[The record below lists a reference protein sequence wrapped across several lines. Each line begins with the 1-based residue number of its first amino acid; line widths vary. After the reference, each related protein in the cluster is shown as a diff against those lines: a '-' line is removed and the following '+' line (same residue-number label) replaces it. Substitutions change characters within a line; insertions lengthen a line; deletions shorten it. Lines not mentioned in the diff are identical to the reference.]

1 MRGIFDRPSHW
12 YALLFAGWGIG
23 VLLAVS
29 PEIWRSSHLLVQ
41 DDARHF
47 VVWLRQLAD
56 QDLFAGDP
64 IADYF
69 RALTPGVYTALYA
82 PASLLG
88 IDPVT
93 WHFLVVTPLACLL
106 FTVAG
111 FRFLSHL
118 HLTVREAGLA
128 TLILCGVLSYA
139 PMDGLPRSFGH
150 AIVLFAL
157 VAFLERRILLV
168 FATMAVGANLY
179 PIACIVAG
187 GAMAFFMLDGR
198 SPFVS
203 TDRKA
208 WYAFCAAGV
217 GAVGGLALFLI
228 SADDVGSV
236 FTLAQARELPI
247 FEEDGRLRFFRDSLL
262 SQVLCSGD
270 GGLLLVC
277 IDTGTDAGPLLS
289 LAVTVVVF
297 AAAFVALRLNLR
309 HTQAGR
315 EMAAAS
321 ALAVRLAVALVLAGL
336 VLYLASYLVAF
347 RAHLPG
353 RYATYS
359 LGFAFQIAIVI
370 AIMGGINLVAR
381 ALASRVRIRTVQL
394 AALCVIWPAVFA
406 DLAAEP
412 VIYRDTE
419 PQISAYLRST
429 PPDTLVAGFSGYI
442 DSVPAFADRSVFFA
456 RELLITWTVRFY
468 DQMEERIHALGTA
481 YTAPLGPETADFL
494 EQNGIDYLLVR
505 RAGVEEPDRWIRSF
519 PDLAALAQT
528 NTFVDHSDLI
538 RPCVAVRS
546 GAYDLF
552 DAHCLGSLLRQMG
565 QADDRVSG

>member
-1 MRGIFDRPSHW
+1 MRGILDRPGHW
-12 YALLFAGWGIG
+12 YVLLLAGWGIG
-23 VLLAVS
+23 ILLAVS

-47 VVWLRQLAD
+47 VVWLRRLAD
-56 QDLFAGDP
+56 PELFAGDP
-64 IADYF
+64 IAEYF

-82 PASLLG
+82 PASVLG
-88 IDPVT
+88 IDAVT
-93 WHFLVVTPLACLL
+93 WHFLAVTPLACVL

-111 FRFLSHL
+111 FRLLSHL
-118 HLTVREAGLA
+118 HPTVREAGLA

-168 FATMAVGANLY
+168 FATMAIGANLY
-179 PIACIVAG
+179 PVACIVAG
-187 GAMAFFMLDGR
+187 GAMAFLMLEGR
-198 SPFVS
+198 SPYVS
-203 TDRKA
+203 TDRRK
-208 WYAFCAAGV
+208 WYAFAAAGI

-228 SADDVGSV
+228 SADDVGPV

-247 FEEDGRLRFFRDSLL
+247 FEEGGRLRFFRDNLL

-289 LAVTVVVF
+289 LAVTVLVF
-297 AAAFVALRLNLR
+297 AAALVALRLNAG
-309 HTQAGR
+309 HTQPGR
-315 EMAAAS
+315 AMARS
-321 ALAVRLAVALVLAGL
+321 SELAVRLAVALVLAGSL
-336 VLYLASYLVAF
+336 LYLASYLVAF

-359 LGFAFQIAIVI
+359 VGFAFQIAIVI
-370 AIMGGINLVAR
+370 AIMGAINLVAR

-394 AALCVIWPAVFA
+394 AALCVLWPAVFA
-406 DLAAEP
+406 DLAGEP

-456 RELLITWTVRFY
+456 SELLITWTIPFY
-468 DQMEERIHALGTA
+468 DQMEERVHALGAT

-494 EQNGIDYLLVR
+494 EQNGIDYLLIR
-505 RAGVEEPDRWIRSF
+505 RAGVDELDRWVRSF
-519 PDLAALAQT
+519 PRLAALAHT
-528 NTFVDHSDLI
+528 NAFVGHADLI
-538 RPCVAVRS
+538 QPCIVVRS
-546 GAYDLF
+546 GAYDLI
-552 DAHCLGSLLRQMG
+552 DTHCLGSLLRQMG
-565 QADDRVSG
+565 QADDRGS